1 MNNENNL
8 NNWDIKLLKK
18 HLEFYL
24 GLESGKISID
34 EDGDKVDKIKRKHF
48 IEVLN
53 NKQSPKTQHEIAFLK
68 WIKAG
73 RPNLSNQ
80 VLKTS
85 LIDLIAMNVKIKVST
100 LSSLVTQR
108 LFVVRS

>member
-48 IEVLN
+48 I
-53 NKQSPKTQHEIAFLK
+53 
-68 WIKAG
+68 
-73 RPNLSNQ
+73 
-80 VLKTS
+80 TS
-85 LIDLIAMNVKIKVST
+85 KVNH
-100 LSSLVTQR
+100 
-108 LFVVRS
+108 